1 VGKGDQHAGPPRTIP
16 ISAIS
21 FLQTAVLFAITSNI
35 KHLTSNIARVR
46 GFLILPS

>member
-35 KHLTSNIARVR
+35 KRLTSNIAASAA
-46 GFLILPS
+46 F